1 MMISNLYEKRL
12 LDQIEIVPKNV
23 TLVIAETDLESY
35 DGFKKIE
42 SFVIWCKD
50 VGVEDITVYISII
63 DLGENANQ
71 ALRLNTIKKIEA
83 ALENTPYEVTM
94 FTPDGV
100 KKIGKGG
107 KASFNISIGYG
118 GKKELSNAIRSIAS
132 KITSGELSSSAITEE
147 TISSHLVF
155 KSEPDLVI
163 RTGEQRLTDFL
174 IWQAVY
180 SELYFAEVNWADF
193 RRMDLLRAI
202 RDYQKRE
209 RRFGK

>member
-1 MMISNLYEKRL
+1 MISNLYEKRL
-12 LDQIEIVPKNV
+12 MDQIEIVPKNI
-23 TLVIAETDLESY
+23 TLVIADMDLES
-35 DGFKKIE
+35 DDAFTKIE
-42 SFVIWCKD
+42 SFVIWCKE
-50 VGVEDITVYISII
+50 VGVDDIMVYISIM
-63 DLGENANQ
+63 DMGENVNQ
-71 ALRLNTIKKIEA
+71 KLRLNITKKIEA
-83 ALENTPYEVTM
+83 ALDSTPYEITM
-94 FTPDGV
+94 FTPEGV
-100 KKIGKGG
+100 RKIGKGG

-118 GKKELSNAIRSIAS
+118 GKKELSNAIRSIAH
-132 KITSGELSSSAITEE
+132 KVTSGELNSDEITEE

-163 RTGEQRLTDFL
+163 RTGEQSLTDFL

-202 RDYQKRE
+202 RDYQKRQ

>member
-1 MMISNLYEKRL
+1 MISNLYERRL
-12 LDQIEIVPKNV
+12 MDQIEIVPKNV
-23 TLVIAETDLESY
+23 TLIIADTDLESG
-35 DGFKKIE
+35 DAFKKIE
-42 SFVIWCKD
+42 SFVIWCKE
-50 VGVEDITVYISII
+50 VGVDDITVYISIM
-63 DLGENANQ
+63 DMGENVNQ
-71 ALRLNTIKKIEA
+71 KLRFNITEKIEV
-83 ALENTPYEVTM
+83 ALESTPYEITM
-94 FTPDGV
+94 FSPEGV
-100 KKIGKGG
+100 KKIGRGG

-118 GKKELSNAIRSIAS
+118 GKKELSNAIRSIAHKVTTGQIKS
-132 KITSGELSSSAITEE
+132 DEITEE

-163 RTGEQRLTDFL
+163 RTGEQLLTDFL

-202 RDYQKRE
+202 RDYQKRQ

>member
-1 MMISNLYEKRL
+1 MISNLYEKRL
-12 LDQIEIVPKNV
+12 MDQIEVVPKNI
-23 TLVIAETDLESY
+23 TLVIADTDLES
-35 DGFKKIE
+35 DDAFKKIE
-42 SFVIWCKD
+42 SFVIWCKE
-50 VGVEDITVYISII
+50 VGVDDITVYISIM
-63 DLGENANQ
+63 DMGENVNQ
-71 ALRLNTIKKIEA
+71 KLRLNITKKIEV
-83 ALENTPYEVTM
+83 ALESTPYEITM
-94 FTPDGV
+94 FTPEGV

-118 GKKELSNAIRSIAS
+118 GKKELSNAIRSIAH
-132 KITSGELSSSAITEE
+132 KITSGELNSDEITEE

-202 RDYQKRE
+202 RDYQKRQ

>member
-1 MMISNLYEKRL
+1 MISNLYEKRL
-12 LDQIEIVPKNV
+12 MDQIEIVPKNV
-23 TLVIAETDLESY
+23 TLVIADTDLES
-35 DGFKKIE
+35 DDAFKKIE
-42 SFVIWCKD
+42 SFVIWCKE
-50 VGVEDITVYISII
+50 VGVDDVTVYISIM
-63 DLGENANQ
+63 DMGENVNQ
-71 ALRLNTIKKIEA
+71 KLRLNITKKIEV
-83 ALENTPYEVTM
+83 ALESTPYEITM
-94 FTPDGV
+94 FTPEGV

-118 GKKELSNAIRSIAS
+118 GKKELSNAIRSIAH
-132 KITSGELSSSAITEE
+132 KVTSGELNSDEITEE

-202 RDYQKRE
+202 RDYQKRQ

>member
-1 MMISNLYEKRL
+1 MISNLYEKRL
-12 LDQIEIVPKNV
+12 MDQIEIVPKNI
-23 TLVIAETDLESY
+23 TLVIADMDLES
-35 DGFKKIE
+35 DDAFTKIE
-42 SFVIWCKD
+42 SFVIWCKE
-50 VGVEDITVYISII
+50 VGVDDIMVYISIM
-63 DLGENANQ
+63 DMGENVNQ
-71 ALRLNTIKKIEA
+71 KLRLNITKKIEV
-83 ALENTPYEVTM
+83 ALDGTPYEITM
-94 FTPDGV
+94 FTPEGV
-100 KKIGKGG
+100 RKIGKGG

-118 GKKELSNAIRSIAS
+118 GKKELCNAIRSIAH
-132 KITSGELSSSAITEE
+132 KITSGELNSDEITEE

-202 RDYQKRE
+202 RDYQKRQ